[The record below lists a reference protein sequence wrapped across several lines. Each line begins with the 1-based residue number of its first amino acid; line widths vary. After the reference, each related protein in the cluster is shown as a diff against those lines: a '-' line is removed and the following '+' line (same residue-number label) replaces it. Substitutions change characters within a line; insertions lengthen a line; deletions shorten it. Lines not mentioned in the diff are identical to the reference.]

1 MVLETHMGLYM
12 TDPDFL
18 EKKTFFV
25 QKIGKRGQKWVKN
38 RVF

>member
-18 EKKTFFV
+18 EKKTFCP
-25 QKIGKRGQKWVKN
+25 KNWEKRPKMGQE
-38 RVF
+38 